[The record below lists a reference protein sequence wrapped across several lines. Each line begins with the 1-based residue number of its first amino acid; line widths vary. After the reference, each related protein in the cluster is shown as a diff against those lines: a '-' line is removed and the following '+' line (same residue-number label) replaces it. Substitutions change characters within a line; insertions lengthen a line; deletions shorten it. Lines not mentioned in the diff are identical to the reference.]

1 MPDAPLEPPGRRAG
15 RSIEDPAARA
25 RAGTGSPVGKDQ
37 VAAGAGADSPVDK
50 DEPPARAGADYPRVG
65 KDQSPARTRR
75 GPGGRV
81 TFARLLGL
89 DRSGPPPAQTA
100 AGEPLRPWT
109 LPNAIGFV
117 RLALVPVFV
126 VVALSSA
133 DGTSTPAAVLF
144 AVIGWGD
151 YADGIA
157 ARVTG
162 QYSRLGAL
170 MDPVTDRLLAIAGV
184 VVCWH
189 FALLPRWALA
199 VLIARELA
207 MLVLGRYG
215 QTHGVELRI
224 NWPGRL
230 AVAPVMGAFF
240 FAMIGL
246 EGLGEVLLYVGLAL
260 TLSAT
265 VLYVRDG
272 RRQIRTGGRGQTSS
286 PPPPPS
292 PPRASSSA

>member
-1 MPDAPLEPPGRRAG
+1 MPDAPLEPPAPDRGG
-15 RSIEDPAARA
+15 SEGSPIEDPAAPA
-25 RAGTGSPVGKDQ
+25 RAGTDLPP
-37 VAAGAGADSPVDK
+37 APAGADPT
-50 DEPPARAGADYPRVG
+50 PP
-65 KDQSPARTRR
+65 RTRAR
-75 GPGGRV
+75 RRGRV
-81 TFARLLGL
+81 TFTRLSGL
-89 DRSGPPPAQTA
+89 DRSGPPPPQTA

-117 RLALVPVFV
+117 RLALIPVFL

-133 DGTSTPAAVLF
+133 DGTSTPAAILF

-184 VVCWH
+184 VVCWR

-199 VLIARELA
+199 ILIARELA
-207 MLVLGRYG
+207 MLILGRYG

-246 EGLGEVLLYVGLAL
+246 EGLGEALLYVGLAL
-260 TLSAT
+260 VLSAT
-265 VLYVRDG
+265 ALYVRDG
-272 RRQIRTGGRGQTSS
+272 RRQLRAGGTS
-286 PPPPPS
+286 PPPPP
-292 PPRASSSA
+292 PPRRASSSA